1 MGILC
6 VICIYDTIGNGC
18 KHRFQKYS
26 INFINL
32 SRVMRIFPKMESH
45 IEYSADQMV
54 AQFVSSE
61 QL

>member
-26 INFINL
+26 INFIVRGDWD
-32 SRVMRIFPKMESH
+32 SRAILMPIYGDLYQIK
-45 IEYSADQMV
+45 
-54 AQFVSSE
+54 
-61 QL
+61 L